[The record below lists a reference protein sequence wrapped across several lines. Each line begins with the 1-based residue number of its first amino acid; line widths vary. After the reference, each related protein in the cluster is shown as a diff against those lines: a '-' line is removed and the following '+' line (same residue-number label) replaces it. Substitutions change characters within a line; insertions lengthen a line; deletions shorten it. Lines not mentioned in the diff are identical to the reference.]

1 MRLMRKIL
9 WKSLG
14 TIGAVMA
21 CAYYLP
27 GVHTVGWEQAAAVG
41 VLLAVAYLLF
51 RPVARI
57 LLGVFSI
64 MTLGLMGIV
73 IDAALFMAC
82 AGYIEGLTVDNFGWA
97 LGCAVIVNAARM
109 VFGLFGKMSRA

>member
-1 MRLMRKIL
+1 MRGLF

-14 TIGAVMA
+14 TVAAAIA

-27 GVHTVGWEQAAAVG
+27 GVHCAQWQQAAVAG
-41 VLLAVAYLLF
+41 ILLAAAYILL

-57 LLGVFSI
+57 LLGVFNLF
-64 MTLGLMGIV
+64 TLGIMGII

-82 AGYIEGLTVDNFGWA
+82 MGKIPGTAIDGFQWA
-97 LGCAVIVNAARM
+97 LLAAVIVNASRM
-109 VFGLFGKMSRA
+109 LFGLFGRLNRA